1 MEIYNTQANADEAQ
15 KYHNFIE
22 SIISN
27 IINNTD
33 EVQKYHDFIVGI
45 LENILLLGIIYF
57 LVRLGCKLYVYLLK
71 KLKKTPCLKNKD

>member
-22 SIISN
+22 S
-27 IINNTD
+27 
-33 EVQKYHDFIVGI
+33 I